1 MNDKVAVIKNDSR
14 EEQRRQQ
21 FVMALLQQPSMEKA
35 AKLVGIS
42 PVTAWRM
49 SKTAEFQKEYRRARR
64 EAYGQSMAR
73 LQQASSAA
81 VSTLLAVMEDPD
93 NPAAVRLRAAECVLQ
108 HATDSFESEELAARV
123 DAVERRMNQMIEEQ
137 EMPQQKG
144 LLPA

>member
-49 SKTAEFQKEYRRARR
+49 SKTTEFQKEYRRARR